1 MITTD
6 TFAASPCGQALKGD
20 ILTTNL
26 PSLGLAVH
34 LAYERINP
42 SSAWKPYIDILPTSF
57 TLPLLFEPEH
67 WALLEG
73 SPTLFDVLK
82 LQKSTLRQY
91 LHLQGVLKKAGHL
104 ALPPLTFQLFRSWH
118 MPTTHARTHARN
130 VGGICH

>member
-91 LHLQGVLKKAGHL
+91 LHHQSCVNHIIGKWHQRCVNHINGKCHQHCVRACVRAWL
-104 ALPPLTFQLFRSWH
+104 ACAMT
-118 MPTTHARTHARN
+118 
-130 VGGICH
+130 